1 MVDETS
7 LIKIDDNIILD
18 VSTGIIGSR
27 KNNDLKTNSTPS
39 IVFDEINTELD
50 KLEEAI
56 DNLEKSL
63 DPRTISN
70 LSYPDRD
77 GIYKMEGLLTNMVL
91 GVIIALLII
100 ILLL

>member
-18 VSTGIIGSR
+18 VNTGVIGSR
-27 KNNDLKTNSTPS
+27 KNNDLKTISTPS
-39 IVFDEINTELD
+39 VAFDEINSELD

-63 DPRTISN
+63 DPKTTSN
-70 LSYPDRD
+70 LSYPGRD
-77 GIYKMEGLLTNMVL
+77 GIYKIEGLLTNIVL

>member
-18 VSTGIIGSR
+18 VNTGIIGSR
-27 KNNDLKTNSTPS
+27 KNNSLKTNSAPS
-39 IVFDEINTELD
+39 VAFDEINSELD

-63 DPRTISN
+63 DPRTTSN
-70 LSYPDRD
+70 LSYNGRD
-77 GIYKMEGLLTNMVL
+77 GIYKIEGLLTNIVL